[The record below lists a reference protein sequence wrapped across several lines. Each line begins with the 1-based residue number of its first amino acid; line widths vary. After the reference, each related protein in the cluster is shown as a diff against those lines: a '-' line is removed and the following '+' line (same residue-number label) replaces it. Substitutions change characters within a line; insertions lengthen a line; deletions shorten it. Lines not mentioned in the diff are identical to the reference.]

1 MQRFSRLR
9 TRAAI
14 SLGIG
19 TISLVTAC
27 GSSGGTGTSDSS
39 SASAAANT
47 VVKSHLEALHIL
59 DPVHNVDQCNLNGLS
74 NLYDNLIRTTQDKKL
89 VPGLAASWSSPDS
102 TTFRMNLRQN
112 VKFQDGTAF
121 NAAAVAAAITRGQT
135 DPTSTLKG
143 DLAPIS
149 SVDTPDDHTV
159 VLHLSKP
166 VSGAM
171 VGVFS
176 GMAGLIPSP
185 KAVADMGDQYG
196 VTGAVGAGP
205 FKSIAFSAN
214 QAWSVRAW
222 DGYWDAANRKLA
234 GVDFIDMGQTTDTL
248 VPSQV
253 ASGQLDIGSIK
264 DSEIDLVKG
273 KSGLKYI
280 ASPTYQYAEI
290 FLNYG
295 QAPFNNPKVR
305 EALEYAV
312 NRQQLADS
320 LTGGAD
326 KVAWQPLPAS
336 MNGHDPSLDNKY
348 PYNPQKAKQLLADAG
363 YPDGLKI
370 DVAEIAFDYYQRLA
384 QAVQGQLAQAGITI
398 TLQPVA
404 GTAINDVLYNTKKY
418 NAAITAYAG
427 NADPGR
433 TLRAKFSTGGLNNP
447 SHTTTP
453 GIDEALASADATAD
467 VAKQGAAY
475 QQISKI
481 VMENALSVPLYFNS
495 GVTVYSPSLQNV
507 AYGQT
512 TCSQGNFTSPPSVY
526 TTAG

>member
-1 MQRFSRLR
+1 MQRHSRL
-9 TRAAI
+9 TRA
-14 SLGIG
+14 
-19 TISLVTAC
+19 TIPLTVATLWLLSAC
-27 GSSGGTGTSDSS
+27 GSSDTSGTG
-39 SASAAANT
+39 SATSAAAAAST
-47 VVKSHLEALHIL
+47 VIKSHLEALHIL
-59 DPVHNVDQCNLNGLS
+59 DPAHDVDQCNLNGLS

-102 TTFRMNLRQN
+102 TTFKMNLRQG
-112 VKFQDGTAF
+112 VKFQDGTPF

-135 DPTSTLKG
+135 DATSSLKG
-143 DLAPIS
+143 DLASIS
-149 SVDTPDDHTV
+149 SVETPDDHTV

-185 KAVADMGDQYG
+185 KAVTDMGDQYG

-205 FKSIAFSAN
+205 YKTISFSAN
-214 QAWSVRAW
+214 QSWSVRAW

-234 GVDFIDMGQTTDTL
+234 GIDFIDMGQTTDTL

-253 ASGQLDIGSIK
+253 AAGQLDVGSIK
-264 DSEIDLVKG
+264 DSQIDLVKG
-273 KSGLKYI
+273 KSNLKYI

-295 QAPFNNPKVR
+295 QAPFDNPKVR
-305 EALEYAV
+305 QALEYAV
-312 NRQQLADS
+312 NRQELADA
-320 LTGGAD
+320 LTGGID
-326 KVAWQPLPAS
+326 KVAWQPLPAT

-348 PYNPQKAKQLLADAG
+348 PYSVDKAKQLLAEAG
-363 YPDGLKI
+363 YPNGLKI
-370 DVAEIAFDYYQRLA
+370 DVAGIAFDYYQRLA
-384 QAVQGQLAQAGITI
+384 QAVQGQLAKAGITI
-398 TLQPVA
+398 TIQPVA

-433 TLRAKFSTGGLNNP
+433 TLRAKFGTAGLNNP

-453 GIDEALASADATAD
+453 GVDEALASADATSD

-475 QQISKI
+475 QKISKL
-481 VMENALSVPLYFNS
+481 VMDNALSVPLYFNS
-495 GVTVYSPSLQNV
+495 GVTVYSPNLQNIV
-507 AYGQT
+507 YAQT
-512 TCSQGNFTSPPSVY
+512 TCSQGNYNSPPSVY